1 MPRTLNAQDRI
12 LSTAAPVLAHPY
24 PSGRRGLGSRSVHSP
39 NGSVAIERDRLHRR
53 YEART
58 LRSGALNRRLVS
70 YQGNKQEP
78 GLRWMK
84 FKEAFSKS
92 LVEHLI
98 YETNASRVLDP
109 FSGIGTTA
117 LTSATNGATAIGI
130 ELMPVGILAARAISY
145 ASNDVYLNDFVQAA
159 GGLLHRVASPVG
171 ADSEHRFKHVRITEG
186 AFPEK
191 TEEDIAKAREFLSS
205 VDTPQ
210 LRVLLEFACVSVLEE
225 IGYTRKDGQYL
236 RWDYRSGRDLKSRV
250 DKGPVLDLKDALD
263 LKLEMMISDTKALQS
278 EHSGGSAEFLQ
289 GSCLE
294 QLSKLN
300 DSAFDL
306 VVTSP
311 PYANRY
317 DYTRTYALELAWM
330 GLDQSGFS
338 RLRQQMI
345 SATVENHSKYDG
357 LDRVLGSRNTW
368 QRATHQSGSHA
379 ALNEVLDSLRKHR
392 SDLSNPNVIRLL
404 EGYFLE
410 MAYVVAELARV
421 VQPGGTVVMV
431 NDNVQYHGEHVPVD
445 QILSDFAEGSGLVC
459 ERILTLP
466 RGKGNSSQQMGR
478 FGRNEIRKCVYIW
491 TKPHE

>member
-1 MPRTLNAQDRI
+1 MPQTLNAQERI
-12 LSTAAPVLAHPY
+12 ILTAAPGLGQPY
-24 PSGRRGLGSRSVHSP
+24 PSGRDDFGARSVHSP
-39 NGSVAIERDRLHRR
+39 NGSKAIERDRLHRR
-53 YEART
+53 YETRT
-58 LRSGALNRRLVS
+58 VRSGVLNRRLVS

-98 YETNASRVLDP
+98 DETGASRVLDP
-109 FSGIGTTA
+109 FSGIGTAA
-117 LTSATNGATAIGI
+117 LTSAAKGATAVGI
-130 ELMPVGILAARAISY
+130 ELMPVGILAARAISH
-145 ASNDVYLNDFVQAA
+145 AANDVALNDFVQAA
-159 GGLLHRVASPVG
+159 GGLLHRVASPVN
-171 ADSEHRFKHVRITEG
+171 ADPEHRFKHVRITEG
-186 AFPEK
+186 AFPVK

-210 LRVLLEFACVSVLEE
+210 LRTLLEFACVSVLEDV
-225 IGYTRKDGQYL
+225 GYTRKDGQYL

-250 DKGPVLDLKDALD
+250 DKGPVLDLKNALD
-263 LKLEMMISDTKALQS
+263 LKLGMMISDTQALQS
-278 EHSGGSAEFLQ
+278 ERSGGSAEFLQ
-289 GSCLE
+289 GSCLD
-294 QLSKLN
+294 QLSTLN

-330 GLDQSGFS
+330 GMDRSGFS

-345 SATVENHSKYDG
+345 SATVENHSKFDK
-357 LDRVLGSRNTW
+357 LNRVLGSRKTW
-368 QRATHQSGSHA
+368 RCATRQSGSHP
-379 ALNEVLDSLRKHR
+379 ALNEVLDSLRKHK

-404 EGYFLE
+404 DGYFLE

-421 VQPGGTVVMV
+421 VQPGGTIVMV

-478 FGRNEIRKCVYIW
+478 FGRNEIRKCVYVW
-491 TKPHE
+491 TKPRG